1 MFSPEAG
8 GFWIGDVLSGI
19 DDACAQKNAQMV
31 VVQTAVG
38 WQASIFERVPFGDLL
53 RIGQSLR
60 VGSVAVTATMNP
72 DELATL
78 ARVHGPI
85 VTVAGLNPRAGGPAI
100 LIDNAGGAIEAVRHL
115 IQHGPPVVETGPGA
129 ETAGAV
135 DEALHDLS
143 ILAGEMT

>member
-1 MFSPEAG
+1 MGSESAATQRVTVFSPEAG

-19 DDACAQKNAQMV
+19 DDACAQKNAQMI

-53 RIGQSLR
+53 RIGRSLR

-78 ARVHGPI
+78 ARVDDPI
-85 VTVAGLNPRAGGPAI
+85 VTVAARTMGSWAPLSTPRISLRPTGWKSRMQVAGRGR
-100 LIDNAGGAIEAVRHL
+100 LR
-115 IQHGPPVVETGPGA
+115 
-129 ETAGAV
+129 
-135 DEALHDLS
+135 S
-143 ILAGEMT
+143 CRS